1 MEKVCRSMQG
11 WGPSILLVCFECM
24 ECALRGIEG
33 GCATLR
39 RITVMVVVVFCFV
52 VKRCREAQR

>member
-1 MEKVCRSMQG
+1 MQEYAG
-11 WGPSILLVCFECM
+11 MGSSILLVCFECM
-24 ECALRGIEG
+24 ECALKGIEG

-39 RITVMVVVVFCFV
+39 RRTMITVMVVVVFCFV